1 MNQLRITEIPQ
12 RVDDIRVTD
21 CEPIQRRRDLWVS
34 YVFLICGG
42 LGCCALSLAE
52 AVVRA
57 GGVN

>member
-1 MNQLRITEIPQ
+1 MNQLRITEI
-12 RVDDIRVTD
+12 RVTNY
-21 CEPIQRRRDLWVS
+21 EPSQRRRDLWVS